1 MNTQQPRAI
10 NAASLR
16 SELTAIIANV
26 LDREAHEIPYEADLV
41 EELDVDSVMILEI
54 VVTLER
60 VYGCQLAQKDMASM
74 RSIKGASELLL
85 ARFAPGV
92 KG

>member
-1 MNTQQPRAI
+1 MNTNQPRAI

-16 SELTAIIANV
+16 AELTEIIASV
-26 LDREAHEIPYEADLV
+26 LDMGADEIPYEADLV
-41 EELDVDSVMILEI
+41 DELDVDSVMILEI

-60 VYGCQLAQKDMASM
+60 VYGVQLAQEDMASM

-85 ARFAPGV
+85 ARFAPRV
-92 KG
+92 TE